1 MTSLCSSVSAPLLQL
16 AELGSSL
23 LPRVLLSVPIM
34 PASTQD
40 LHGVPLLDVA
50 VLGPFVHLV
59 VHEISMLSS
68 ASLTSFIYVL
78 GWMIC
83 C

>member
-1 MTSLCSSVSAPLLQL
+1 
-16 AELGSSL
+16 
-23 LPRVLLSVPIM
+23 M

-40 LHGVPLLDVA
+40 LRGVPLLDVA